1 MELFIAENA
10 ILGERTHLIE
20 QLDEDN
26 YRAVYGTFST
36 IATASVVL
44 RIINSRSNL
53 AVTALYQWVSA
64 CSEHGGV
71 LDATTIGLIVASQAL
86 PKFQILLLSK
96 LASSKL
102 CAL

>member
-1 MELFIAENA
+1 
-10 ILGERTHLIE
+10 LIE

-36 IATASVVL
+36 IATASQAL

-53 AVTALYQWVSA
+53 AVSALTQWVSA

-71 LDATTIGLIVASQAL
+71 LDSNDDWSHSSPAGTAQVSNSATPETGKLKVVCPLIL
-86 PKFQILLLSK
+86 RRI
-96 LASSKL
+96 
-102 CAL
+102 